1 MSLLESLK
9 HLPEDLAAAIRR
21 ATESGD
27 AEVSVEPGLEIK
39 IKLVIRPGS
48 SGDDLDL
55 DGKSL
60 EELEELLGD
69 LQRELDIVLGDE
81 PEDEDSASSL
91 IGKIWWTNWKIRSMK
106 SRTQLIP
113 LTTRPINS

>member
-9 HLPEDLAAAIRR
+9 HLPEELAAAIRR
-21 ATESGD
+21 VTESGD

-39 IKLVIRPGS
+39 MKLVIRPGS
-48 SGDDLDL
+48 SGNDLAL

-60 EELEELLGD
+60 VELEELLDD

-81 PEDEDSASSL
+81 PEDEDSDEFSDWEDL
-91 IGKIWWTNWKIRSMK
+91 VDELED
-106 SRTQLIP
+106 Q
-113 LTTRPINS
+113 INEVQDAIDSFDDTSD

>member
-1 MSLLESLK
+1 MSLFESLR

-21 ATESGD
+21 VTESGD

-39 IKLVIRPGS
+39 VKLVIRSGS
-48 SGDDLDL
+48 TGDDLDL

-60 EELEELLGD
+60 EVLEELLDD

-81 PEDEDSASSL
+81 PEDEDSNEFSDWEDL
-91 IGKIWWTNWKIRSMK
+91 VNELED
-106 SRTQLIP
+106 Q
-113 LTTRPINS
+113 INEVQDAIDSFDDNFD

>member
-39 IKLVIRPGS
+39 MKLVIRPGS

-60 EELEELLGD
+60 EELEELLND
-69 LQRELDIVLGDE
+69 LQRVECTKWNAFDLLCAVQMHTL
-81 PEDEDSASSL
+81 
-91 IGKIWWTNWKIRSMK
+91 M
-106 SRTQLIP
+106 
-113 LTTRPINS
+113 

>member
-21 ATESGD
+21 VTESGD

-39 IKLVIRPGS
+39 MKLVIRPGS

-55 DGKSL
+55 AGKSL
-60 EELEELLGD
+60 EELEELLDD
-69 LQRELDIVLGDE
+69 LQRKLDIVLGDE
-81 PEDEDSASSL
+81 PEDEDSDEFSDWEDL
-91 IGKIWWTNWKIRSMK
+91 VDELED
-106 SRTQLIP
+106 Q
-113 LTTRPINS
+113 INEVQDAIDFFDDTSD

>member
-39 IKLVIRPGS
+39 MKLVIRPGS

-60 EELEELLGD
+60 EELEELLDD

-81 PEDEDSASSL
+81 PEDEDSDEFSDWEDL
-91 IGKIWWTNWKIRSMK
+91 VDELED
-106 SRTQLIP
+106 Q
-113 LTTRPINS
+113 INEVQDAIDFFDDTSD